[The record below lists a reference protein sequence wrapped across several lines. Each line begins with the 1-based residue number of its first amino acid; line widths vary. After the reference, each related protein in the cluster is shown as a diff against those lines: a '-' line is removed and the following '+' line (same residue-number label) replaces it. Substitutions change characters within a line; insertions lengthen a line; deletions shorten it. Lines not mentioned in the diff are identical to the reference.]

1 MILTTDQVNAI
12 AAVIIVI
19 IAAITGGAVKL
30 TPEQVNTLI
39 VAAVA
44 IIGGVT
50 AVLQTKQKKDV
61 VAAMD
66 PMTPQASN
74 PNIIAALPER
84 TWKMT
89 DATRRWLTFD
99 ATPENKEKILSQIAD
114 AESKQMVSYRIEFA
128 GGYSDI
134 EYGALVGGQGNPSGK

>member
-1 MILTTDQVNAI
+1 MNLTTDQINAV

-50 AVLQTKQKKDV
+50 AVLQNKQKKDV

-66 PMTPQASN
+66 PVSPQANN
-74 PNIIAALPER
+74 PAIIAALPER

-89 DATRRWLTFD
+89 DATRQWCLFD
-99 ATPENKEKILSQIAD
+99 ATPENRVKIEAQIAA
-114 AESKQMVSYRIEFA
+114 AEKEHKVQYRVDFADGHYRIEYGLLA
-128 GGYSDI
+128 GG
-134 EYGALVGGQGNPSGK
+134 AGNPSGK